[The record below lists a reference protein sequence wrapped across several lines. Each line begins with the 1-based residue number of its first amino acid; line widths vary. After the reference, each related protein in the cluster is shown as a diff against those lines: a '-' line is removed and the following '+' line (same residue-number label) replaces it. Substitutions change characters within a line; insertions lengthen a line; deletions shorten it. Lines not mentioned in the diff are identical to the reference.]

1 MGSQMWEGYAELR
14 QALEGLACAKG
25 TSANRIKA
33 VATTALKYAKS
44 QIKFAAKDQFA
55 KRFSL
60 HLTNTIAAV
69 KKIPEES
76 QPLDDQ
82 HHHRGRESAETTPT
96 TSAGKLASLLS
107 IIKKQKERK
116 EQQDQQPPPSIL
128 GDAPALL
135 PSPIGP
141 PHSQHERRS
150 PTERSYLDR
159 SVDYDRHQRPSERD
173 AFDNHGDRR
182 QGGLLPEPTS
192 GHIRR
197 DVDGGRDQYD
207 ESRAMKKPRGSRWG
221 PPKANEDVHPPPID
235 TTPHSRSGGLSPRYG
250 AGGMPPRSPPR
261 RRMDDAPQQNAPFRA
276 SPSGPPRRDDWQHAP
291 TTTDHQRNDGFSR
304 GHPDHSR
311 SPPMDKLRQPSPGGG
326 RVGGYGYDK
335 EAFHDNNRFAQDPSN
350 PAHPPPPTSGRHDE
364 RHHQPMHSSAGR
376 AATSSGEKIPGTSGE
391 VCRKFLAGRC
401 TFGDRCWYGTS
412 INVMSD
418 SICVARIMVL
428 IAVVALFIQT
438 CCNRFGF
445 RHIHNQQG
453 GMPPRPSRTEMNEA
467 KRKTVLCANFPKGTC
482 RFGDNCSFA
491 HGEHDLDRSA
501 LSSGPRSRG
510 LPPPSGNSSSFDSS
524 ASRWQARSGGSN
536 SSSSNDSTTTHHQQQ
551 QASMSSAIA
560 YDRVP
565 PPPPQQ
571 QNRPF
576 GTTAAG
582 MSPHGVYNE
591 VQGDRGTSGA
601 SPMSHANAL
610 VSGTP
615 PYPPYNINNAGNDA
629 AAAPEPPGPRGYPG
643 VGSAPMPVAQGVP
656 VPATSAPTYPPL
668 QVNAPNASAGNGFA
682 AGPSPSSQMKDDD
695 DDVEAEA
702 PEFNL
707 QYDDDE

>member
-1 MGSQMWEGYAELR
+1 MGSQAWEGYAELH

-33 VATTALKYAKS
+33 VAAAALKYAKDYKRVVHDVEMLYAIDAIIRQS
-44 QIKFAAKDQFA
+44 QIKFAAKDPFA

-60 HLTNTIAAV
+60 HLSNTIAAV

-76 QPLDDQ
+76 QQNVRHVLHEWQSRGFYTATQVEDAGGRQYSIASNSQPLDDQ
-82 HHHRGRESAETTPT
+82 HHRGRESTETTPT
-96 TSAGKLASLLS
+96 ASAGKLASLLS

-128 GDAPALL
+128 GDAPSLL
-135 PSPIGP
+135 PSPTGP
-141 PHSQHERRS
+141 PHSQHERQS

-159 SVDYDRHQRPSERD
+159 SAEYDKHQHPSERD
-173 AFDNHGDRR
+173 TFNNHGDRR

-192 GHIRR
+192 GHVRR
-197 DVDGGRDQYD
+197 DMDGGRDQYD
-207 ESRAMKKPRGSRWG
+207 ESRAVKKPRGSRWG
-221 PPKANEDVHPPPID
+221 PPKANEDARPPPID
-235 TTPHSRSGGLSPRYG
+235 TAPHSRSGDLSPRYG

-261 RRMDDAPQQNAPFRA
+261 RRMDDAPQQNASFRP
-276 SPSGPPRRDDWQHAP
+276 SPSGPPRRDDWHHAP
-291 TTTDHQRNDGFSR
+291 TTTDHQRNDGFAR

-350 PAHPPPPTSGRHDE
+350 PVYAPPPTSGRHDE
-364 RHHQPMHSSAGR
+364 RHHQPMHSN
-376 AATSSGEKIPGTSGE
+376 AAKATASSGEKIPGTSGE

-401 TFGDRCWYGTS
+401 TFGDRCW
-412 INVMSD
+412 
-418 SICVARIMVL
+418 
-428 IAVVALFIQT
+428 
-438 CCNRFGF
+438 
-445 RHIHNQQG
+445 HIHNQQG
-453 GMPPRPSRTEMNEA
+453 GMPSRPSRVEMNEA

-491 HGEHDLDRSA
+491 HGEHDLDRST
-501 LSSGPRSRG
+501 GPRSRG
-510 LPPPSGNSSSFDSS
+510 LPPTPGNSSSFDSS
-524 ASRWQARSGGSN
+524 ASRWQTRSGGN
-536 SSSSNDSTTTHHQQQ
+536 SNDSTTTHHQQQ

-560 YDRVP
+560 YDR
-565 PPPPQQ
+565 
-571 QNRPF
+571 
-576 GTTAAG
+576 
-582 MSPHGVYNE
+582 
-591 VQGDRGTSGA
+591 GDRGTSGA
-601 SPMSHANAL
+601 TSMSHANTL

-615 PYPPYNINNAGNDA
+615 PYPPYNNNIAGNDA
-629 AAAPEPPGPRGYPG
+629 VVAAPEPPGPQGYPS
-643 VGSAPMPVAQGVP
+643 VGSVSMPRAQSVP
-656 VPATSAPTYPPL
+656 VPATSAPMYPPP
-668 QVNAPNASAGNGFA
+668 QINVPNASAGNGFA
-682 AGPSPSSQMKDDD
+682 AAPSARASQMKDDD